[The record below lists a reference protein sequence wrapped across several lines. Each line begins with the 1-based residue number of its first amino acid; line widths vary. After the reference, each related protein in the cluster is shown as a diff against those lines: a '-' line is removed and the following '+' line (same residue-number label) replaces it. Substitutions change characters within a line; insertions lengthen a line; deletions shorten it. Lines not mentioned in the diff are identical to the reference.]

1 MNNKIL
7 KLTTIFTL
15 TLSLCA
21 CNKAKNVSLS
31 NNYQPQEESK
41 YQVDDTTEVLLDDS
55 NIDKDEIVKVIQ
67 HGDHWHVFTKDGK
80 EHITYTDPNS
90 ISSDQVMEMV
100 SVVSLDQLKGMNVKE
115 IKVHGNHWHV
125 FTEDGSEYLTYDNP
139 KDAFPNIKITKYEA
153 SHEGHKNST
162 LAKASKTV
170 KFHESKNKLNSDE
183 VVKILKHEDHYHVYT
198 ASGKEF
204 ITYED
209 PSSMYPGIKVGT
221 YTGSHGKNQNSSVKN
236 KNLSSSSA
244 NNVKINKNLSAHN
257 IEFISTI
264 SGADMKNLDVGK
276 ILKHGDH
283 YHIYTKDGREYI
295 SYDNPQNIFPNINIG
310 TYVGSHKS
318 NRNSLAKGNFTG
330 ANNLFPNTNANTNFS
345 NNNIFSNP
353 MANNLANAKN
363 NLNDPNRVVKILK
376 HEDHYHVY
384 TASGQEFITYED
396 PRAMYPNAT
405 FGMYQGSHAP
415 LNGGT
420 NNGNSGFMP
429 NLANNNMIN
438 PNYPNYPN
446 YPSLP
451 NYPNYPNYPSYPNYP
466 GENPQNPN
474 NFFIKTIGLGEL
486 SYLKINKIKKH
497 GDHYHIYDLRGNEY
511 ISYVNLGPIGST
523 YRDVVIEKYVGSH
536 GHNDNVH
543 NNESDSWPKGV
554 TKIVD
559 HGDHW
564 HLYVGEKEVGIV
576 RVNPKNIY
584 PNAEY
589 IKEYIDHTDV
599 EVNDNDM
606 FSYGEVP
613 AQLKK
618 SVLAYLDENLQKMTN
633 FGNINSDL
641 PVYGSNGQRNNVFY
655 WLHGSH
661 YHAIS
666 IKQIIQNAKAGVYGG
681 NSARDVVATLKYLIS
696 HKNIDIEE
704 EKPELSVTMEEA
716 ISFLRN
722 HYGPDASISNDFG
735 QSILVS
741 KNDEDKRFNLADF
754 DKVNGVVI
762 YKRGKLE
769 DFKKTIKADGEI
781 EKKENIEKFPEDKKE
796 VTSENKNANQYN
808 NTEIKADIN

>member
-1 MNNKIL
+1 M
-7 KLTTIFTL
+7 
-15 TLSLCA
+15 
-21 CNKAKNVSLS
+21 
-31 NNYQPQEESK
+31 
-41 YQVDDTTEVLLDDS
+41 
-55 NIDKDEIVKVIQ
+55 
-67 HGDHWHVFTKDGK
+67 
-80 EHITYTDPNS
+80 
-90 ISSDQVMEMV
+90 
-100 SVVSLDQLKGMNVKE
+100 
-115 IKVHGNHWHV
+115 
-125 FTEDGSEYLTYDNP
+125 
-139 KDAFPNIKITKYEA
+139 
-153 SHEGHKNST
+153 
-162 LAKASKTV
+162 
-170 KFHESKNKLNSDE
+170 
-183 VVKILKHEDHYHVYT
+183 
-198 ASGKEF
+198 
-204 ITYED
+204 
-209 PSSMYPGIKVGT
+209 
-221 YTGSHGKNQNSSVKN
+221 
-236 KNLSSSSA
+236 
-244 NNVKINKNLSAHN
+244 
-257 IEFISTI
+257 
-264 SGADMKNLDVGK
+264 
-276 ILKHGDH
+276 
-283 YHIYTKDGREYI
+283 
-295 SYDNPQNIFPNINIG
+295 
-310 TYVGSHKS
+310 
-318 NRNSLAKGNFTG
+318 
-330 ANNLFPNTNANTNFS
+330 
-345 NNNIFSNP
+345 
-353 MANNLANAKN
+353 
-363 NLNDPNRVVKILK
+363 
-376 HEDHYHVY
+376 
-384 TASGQEFITYED
+384 
-396 PRAMYPNAT
+396 
-405 FGMYQGSHAP
+405 
-415 LNGGT
+415 
-420 NNGNSGFMP
+420 
-429 NLANNNMIN
+429 
-438 PNYPNYPN
+438 PNYPTYPN
-446 YPSLP
+446 YPS
-451 NYPNYPNYPSYPNYP
+451 
-466 GENPQNPN
+466 ENPQNPN
-474 NFFIKTIGLGEL
+474 NFFIKTIGLREL

-497 GDHYHIYDLRGNEY
+497 GDHYHIYDIRGNEY

-536 GHNDNVH
+536 GHNDKPH
-543 NNESDSWPKGV
+543 NNESDAWPKGV

-722 HYGPDASISNDFG
+722 HYGPDVSISNDFG

-754 DKVNGVVI
+754 DKVNGAVI
-762 YKRGKLE
+762 YKLGKLE
-769 DFKKTIKADGEI
+769 DFKKTIKVDGEI

-796 VTSENKNANQYN
+796 VTSENKNANQDN
-808 NTEIKADIN
+808 NAETKASRN